1 MTAVAHEAA
10 TVEMGAT
17 AEEGEGQVEDRGSA
31 GERQRWRR
39 AGAEAEELAQ

>member
-1 MTAVAHEAA
+1 MAVVHEAA

-17 AEEGEGQVEDRGSA
+17 AGEGEGQLEDRGLA

-39 AGAEAEELAQ
+39 AGAEAEVLAQ